1 LNLYDCCSAYSLLC
15 SQVRLAIDRETDR
28 PKGFAHIE
36 FTTRQAA
43 ERAVKELNGME
54 VLGREMRAD
63 HAMERDAAMEGGRDR
78 ALVSGRGD
86 RSSVRRGGWS
96 DRFSTEGGGGDR
108 DRGNYGSW

>member
-1 LNLYDCCSAYSLLC
+1 M
-15 SQVRLAIDRETDR
+15 AIDRETNR

-78 ALVSGRGD
+78 APVSGRGD
-86 RSSVRRGGWS
+86 RSGRRRGGGS
-96 DRFSTEGGGGDR
+96 DRFSNEDRGGDR

>member
-1 LNLYDCCSAYSLLC
+1 M
-15 SQVRLAIDRETDR
+15 AIDRETDR

-63 HAMERDAAMEGGRDR
+63 HAMERDAAMEGGKDR

-86 RSSVRRGGWS
+86 RSSGRRGGGS

>member
-1 LNLYDCCSAYSLLC
+1 MALPVVMNS
-15 SQVRLAIDRETDR
+15 VRLAIDREPNR
-28 PKGFAHIE
+28 PKRFAHIE

-63 HAMERDAAMEGGRDR
+63 HATERDAARGGGRDR
-78 ALVSGRGD
+78 APVSGRGD
-86 RSSVRRGGWS
+86 RSGGRRGGGS
-96 DRFSTEGGGGDR
+96 DRFSNEDRGGDR